1 MSKLSEPFI
10 TDKSKPIAEQLDDV
24 LNHMRAQ
31 LDFLCKSAEWQ
42 NKVLKE
48 LCQNTNNS
56 SNQSED
62 ADN

>member
-1 MSKLSEPFI
+1 MSKLSEPFA
-10 TDKSKPIAEQLDDV
+10 TDETKSPAEQLDEV
-24 LNHMRAQ
+24 LNHMRSQ

-42 NKVLKE
+42 NKALNE
-48 LCQNTNNS
+48 LYHNANNG